1 MNIVELLKPSA
12 KTALIQ
18 GDMRVSY
25 SELLDAGKHFGGCL
39 RKEGIGMG
47 KYVLVFVPLSV
58 ELYQV
63 MIGAWNVGA
72 IPIFID
78 FSRGVKFVNA
88 SIARLK
94 PDIIVCD
101 HVTGFIRI
109 LYPQIRKIKMIK
121 VHRSDEPV
129 CIENLNPEHPAIL
142 TFTSGTT
149 GIPKVA
155 VRSHGFLVDQYNV
168 LAQHLD
174 FSENHIDLGTLPV
187 FTLASLA
194 ANMTT
199 VLPYKSYT
207 STIDPAK
214 LALKMEREKIT
225 RVICSPALMANLLQH
240 SHFPDLKCACLGG
253 APVYPSLLGKMDKN
267 VDLHIVYGSTEAEPI
282 SSVRWAD
289 IDSKDRDKIANGAG
303 LLVGSIVPEV
313 ECEIGDDNEILVSG
327 KTVLK
332 SYLDGIGD
340 KENKIR
346 DGAKIWHKTGDAGY
360 FDERGRLWLL
370 GRVSQAIH
378 DAEGILYPFCVEC
391 ILDAHFGIRGAIIAR
406 DGERCVVIEK
416 GTQHPDDVLQLL
428 KPQHIARV
436 ITLKKIPMD
445 KRHGAKIDYARL
457 MKML

>member
-129 CIENLNPEHPAIL
+129 CIENLNPEH
-142 TFTSGTT
+142 
-149 GIPKVA
+149 
-155 VRSHGFLVDQYNV
+155 Q
-168 LAQHLD
+168 
-174 FSENHIDLGTLPV
+174 
-187 FTLASLA
+187 
-194 ANMTT
+194 
-199 VLPYKSYT
+199 
-207 STIDPAK
+207 
-214 LALKMEREKIT
+214 
-225 RVICSPALMANLLQH
+225 
-240 SHFPDLKCACLGG
+240 
-253 APVYPSLLGKMDKN
+253 
-267 VDLHIVYGSTEAEPI
+267 
-282 SSVRWAD
+282 
-289 IDSKDRDKIANGAG
+289 
-303 LLVGSIVPEV
+303 
-313 ECEIGDDNEILVSG
+313 IG
-327 KTVLK
+327 
-332 SYLDGIGD
+332 
-340 KENKIR
+340 R
-346 DGAKIWHKTGDAGY
+346 
-360 FDERGRLWLL
+360 
-370 GRVSQAIH
+370 
-378 DAEGILYPFCVEC
+378 
-391 ILDAHFGIRGAIIAR
+391 AH
-406 DGERCVVIEK
+406 V
-416 GTQHPDDVLQLL
+416 
-428 KPQHIARV
+428 
-436 ITLKKIPMD
+436 
-445 KRHGAKIDYARL
+445 
-457 MKML
+457 